1 MDIGAAPSRA
11 LMEILHALPVGVE
24 IYDNEFNALFY
35 NTAADDLFLY
45 RERVIVQHDEWWDLG
60 FPDPVARAQVIAD
73 WQSHVAATRCN
84 PHKVQQG
91 EWNVRCRDGLQ
102 HMVQYRLRPMGSIF
116 VLVLLDVTERRHLE
130 AELRRLAAIDPL
142 TGVFNR
148 RRFVDEAEAAFH
160 ASHAHGG
167 PLALLMLDIDH
178 FKAVNDRYGHGIGD
192 EVIRT
197 VARRCQSAVRSG
209 DVLAR
214 IGGEEFAILMPGA
227 SVTQAQDVGQGLLR
241 AVGEQP
247 FLVGGLVIPVGI
259 SVGGTCLNGEDPHM
273 DAVLSRADRALY
285 GAKRGGRGRMVFDP
299 AS

>member
-1 MDIGAAPSRA
+1 MQ
-11 LMEILHALPVGVE
+11 ILHALPVGVE
-24 IYDNEFNALFY
+24 IYDNDFNALFY

-45 RERVIVQHDEWWDLG
+45 REQVIVQHDDWWVLG
-60 FPDPVARAQVIAD
+60 FPDPVQRAQVIAD
-73 WQSHVAATRCN
+73 WRRHVAAARSN
-84 PHKVQQG
+84 PHEVQQG

-102 HMVQYRLRPMGSIF
+102 HMVQYRLRRLGEIY

-130 AELRRLAAIDPL
+130 AELRRLAAVDPL

-160 ASHAHGG
+160 ASQAHGG

-192 EVIRT
+192 AVIRT
-197 VARRCQSAVRSG
+197 VAKRCQAAVRPG

-214 IGGEEFAILMPGA
+214 IGGEEFAILMPSA
-227 SVTQAQDVGQGLLR
+227 SAAQARDVGQDLLR

-247 FLVGGLVIPVGI
+247 LRVGDLVIAVGV
-259 SVGGTCLNGEDPHM
+259 SVGGTCLSGEDPNM

-285 GAKRGGRGRMVFDP
+285 GAKRAGRGRMVFDP